1 MQTLRSSRQSQKKK
15 SLHFPCASS
24 SLYAGPAVLRSAF
37 PLADQ
42 SLIAPFQHLKLCIV
56 HRHSHEKLHLSLLVF
71 RAQMPMVFA
80 TIETTCATPL
90 YPNKKGAVLSA
101 QPREQLQKCNA
112 EKSDRNGVADVDQ
125 DRVQCLRQ
133 KSPVVKY
140 RSSSSYFA
148 HLSITTPFPFYIF
161 IRRYAFACF
170 SAKKFLFNHQW
181 RNAAAQKIKVPATFA
196 HSSHSEP

>member
-1 MQTLRSSRQSQKKK
+1 MQTLRSSRQNQKKK

-24 SLYAGPAVLRSAF
+24 SLYASPAVLRSAF

-112 EKSDRNGVADVDQ
+112 EKSDRNGVAHVDQ
-125 DRVQCLRQ
+125 DRVEGLRQ
-133 KSPVVKY
+133 SSMYKNISLTRRKLAIHAHPSPSEVP
-140 RSSSSYFA
+140 SA
-148 HLSITTPFPFYIF
+148 ESIGVYLTIPPITP
-161 IRRYAFACF
+161 
-170 SAKKFLFNHQW
+170 
-181 RNAAAQKIKVPATFA
+181 PAVDF
-196 HSSHSEP
+196 

>member
-15 SLHFPCASS
+15 SLHFPRASS

-42 SLIAPFQHLKLCIV
+42 GLIAPFQHLKLCIV
-56 HRHSHEKLHLSLLVF
+56 HRHRHEKLHLSLLVF

-125 DRVQCLRQ
+125 DRVQCLRHF
-133 KSPVVKY
+133 KRLIHRVVHQLLALHADDAVVLALLQQ
-140 RSSSSYFA
+140 A
-148 HLSITTPFPFYIF
+148 HGLVAHGGCVHAIT
-161 IRRYAFACF
+161 
-170 SAKKFLFNHQW
+170 
-181 RNAAAQKIKVPATFA
+181 
-196 HSSHSEP
+196 